1 MTMNQQ
7 QNDFTESTEGFTP
20 ITSAKP
26 VVMILGT
33 MPSVVSLKQ
42 SFYYAHPRNAFWL
55 IMHSLY
61 DLPTNSVEDKT
72 DLIKKAGLVLWDVLS
87 SCDRE
92 GSLDSAIKNPQ
103 ANDFTT
109 FLSQYPT
116 VKTICFNGK
125 KAEQLFKRYVI
136 KEQSIPNDIEYIVLP
151 STSPANAVMS
161 LKDKQLF
168 WQEKLSHLV

>member
-1 MTMNQQ
+1 MVVCM
-7 QNDFTESTEGFTP
+7 ESVNSKIMCEGFLPIISFTP
-20 ITSAKP
+20 K
-26 VVMILGT
+26 VLMLGT
-33 MPSVVSLKQ
+33 MPSAESLKQ
-42 SFYYAHPRNAFWL
+42 SFYYAHPRNAFWP
-55 IMHSLY
+55 IMNSIF

-72 DLIKKAGLVLWDVLS
+72 ELIKQAGLVLWDVLA
-87 SCDRE
+87 SCDRV

-103 ANDFTT
+103 ANDFTL

-151 STSPANAVMS
+151 STSPANAAMS

-168 WQEKLSHLV
+168 WQEKVSHLV